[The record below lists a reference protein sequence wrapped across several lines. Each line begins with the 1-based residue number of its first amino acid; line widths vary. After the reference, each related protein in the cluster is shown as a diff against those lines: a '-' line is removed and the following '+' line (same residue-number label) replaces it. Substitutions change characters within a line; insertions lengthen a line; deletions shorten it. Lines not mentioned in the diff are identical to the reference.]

1 MSFARPLLLLTLLV
15 IPAVSV
21 LYVLAERQRARYAV
35 RYTNLELLASVS
47 RGVPWRR
54 YVPPAIFVLALA
66 TISVALARPHVKT
79 LVPTDN
85 ATVILVIDDSG
96 SMQANDVKPT
106 RLAAAQDAVRAF
118 LDKVPSRVRVGLIV
132 FAGEPQVAT
141 PPTNDHDLVL
151 AALDAMGEFPG
162 FGGTAIGDALAAAV
176 ELAQQSA
183 PSVPTAPTTT
193 TGQTIAFKVAAGTV
207 PTSAPAKG
215 PPVSILFLSDGS
227 QTRGELQPLDGAA
240 RAKTA
245 RIPVFTIALG
255 TPEGT
260 LTRSFEGFTRTIP
273 VPPDPATLRAIAT
286 TTGGTFFAARSATAV
301 KSAYARLGSQIGRKP
316 GTREVTALF
325 LAIAA
330 ALLTGAIVL
339 STLWS
344 PRLP

>member
-1 MSFARPLLLLTLLV
+1 MSFARPLLLLTFLV
-15 IPAVSV
+15 VPAVSA
-21 LYVLAERQRARYAV
+21 LYLLVERKRARYAV

-54 YVPPAIFVLALA
+54 YVPPTIFLLALTA
-66 TISVALARPHVKT
+66 ISVALARPHVRT
-79 LVPTDN
+79 FVASDN

-96 SMQANDVKPT
+96 SMQAADVKPT

-132 FAGEPQVAT
+132 FSGEPQVAT
-141 PPTNDHDLVL
+141 PPTNDHALVR
-151 AALDAMGEFPG
+151 AAVDAFGEFPG
-162 FGGTAIGDALAAAV
+162 FGGTAIGDALAAAT

-183 PSVPTAPTTT
+183 PPTTPPPLT
-193 TGQTIAFKVAAGTV
+193 TGQTIAFKLAA
-207 PTSAPAKG
+207 PAPAPAKG

-227 QTRGELQPLDGAA
+227 QTRGELQPLEGAA
-240 RAKTA
+240 KAKA
-245 RIPVFTIALG
+245 AGIPVFTIALG

-260 LTRSFEGFTRTIP
+260 LTRTFGGFTRTIS
-273 VPPDPATLRAIAT
+273 VPPDPATLKAIAT
-286 TTGGTFFAARSATAV
+286 TTGGKFFAARSATAV
-301 KSAYARLGSQIGRKP
+301 KSAYAKLGSQIGRKP

-330 ALLTGAIVL
+330 AFLAGAIIL
-339 STLWS
+339 STFWS